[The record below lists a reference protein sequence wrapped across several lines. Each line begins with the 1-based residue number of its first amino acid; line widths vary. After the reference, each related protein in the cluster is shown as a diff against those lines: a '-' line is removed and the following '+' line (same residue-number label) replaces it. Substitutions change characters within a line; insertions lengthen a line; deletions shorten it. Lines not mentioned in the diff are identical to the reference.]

1 MPLGGPYGGNMD
13 QEIPLQHVRSNASS
27 TGARKPS
34 QGLGNGFNPA
44 DANRPEDAGN
54 EKQGLW
60 GRRQAKKN
68 EAPTRSETLASD
80 EFRVNAMGRLY
91 NKIIGFSIVT
101 RYLIYIIPIGIFLA
115 VPLIV
120 IPATDNMHVMAG
132 RGTCTTDQ
140 DGNTTCLD
148 GPRLFNVFVW
158 IECMWV
164 ALWVGKLVAHL
175 LPSAF
180 MFLVGFVSAGTRKYA
195 TVIRALEIPLSL
207 FFWALASFLIFTGLF
222 TSSFDDVNWVNTLK
236 KILGSLLVSAGIL
249 LGEKA
254 IVQLISITYHQRS
267 FANRISDSKRDVSL
281 LSLMYDASRALFPM
295 YSPEFEEEDIIINDS
310 IDVLIGKKKKGHS
323 KKESVN
329 PMALIAEAGG
339 KVGRFGDKV
348 TSVFGHVASEI
359 TGKQV
364 FNPNAAHSIVVEALE
379 KTRTSEALARRIW
392 MSFVVEGKDALYVE
406 DVVEVLGAGHRDDAE
421 ECFASIDADGNG
433 DISLDEMIRKVVEIG
448 KERKAITHSM
458 KDIGQALTVFDNILL
473 FVVLLIVI
481 FVFRKSKPVVAGDT
495 HVLTLLPSC
504 LLPELLHHHYNNGR
518 NRLTLVIIRLRSH
531 DTGIPGLLHILVC

>member
-1 MPLGGPYGGNMD
+1 MNENRLD
-13 QEIPLQHVRSNASS
+13 
-27 TGARKPS
+27 
-34 QGLGNGFNPA
+34 
-44 DANRPEDAGN
+44 DAEN
-54 EKQGLW
+54 EKQGLFHR
-60 GRRQAKKN
+60 GRRRAKPDGG
-68 EAPTRSETLASD
+68 PTRSNTLASE
-80 EFRVNAMGRLY
+80 EFNINAMGRLY
-91 NKIIGFSIVT
+91 NKIIGFSVVT

-120 IPATDNMHVMAG
+120 IKVTDNMDVKAG
-132 RGTCTTDQ
+132 QGTCTTDS
-140 DGNTTCLD
+140 DGNQTCAD

-164 ALWVGKLVAHL
+164 ALWIGKLVAHL
-175 LPSAF
+175 LPSLF
-180 MFLVGFVSAGTRKYA
+180 MFLIGFVSAGTRKYA

-207 FFWALASFLIFTGLF
+207 FFWALASFLVFTGVF
-222 TSSFDDVNWVNTLK
+222 TSSFDDVSWVNTLK
-236 KILGSLLVSAGIL
+236 KILGSLLVSAGIF

-267 FANRISDSKRDVSL
+267 FANRIADSKREVRL

-310 IDVLIGKKKKGHS
+310 IDMLMGKKKKKGHS
-323 KKESVN
+323 KKDSVN

-339 KVGRFGDKV
+339 KVGRLGDKV

-364 FNPNAAHSIVVEALE
+364 FNPNSAHSIVVEALE

-392 MSFVVEGKDALYVE
+392 MSFVVEGKDALYEE
-406 DVVEVLGAGHRDDAE
+406 DFVEVLGADHRDDAD
-421 ECFASIDADGNG
+421 ECFAAIDADANG
-433 DISLDEMIRKVVEIG
+433 DVSLDEMIRKVVEIG

-473 FVVLLIVI
+473 FIVLLIVI
-481 FVFRKSKPVVAGDT
+481 FVFRKLEPIIAGHADL
-495 HVLTLLPSC
+495 LTLFLSR
-504 LLPELLHHHYNNGR
+504 LLPKLLHHHDINCR
-518 NRLTLVIIRLRSH
+518 NRVTLTVVHIRGHDSGNLRF
-531 DTGIPGLLHILVC
+531 LHLLVC